1 MVHILLLEKGGHIM
15 FSSAFINSNSFVII
29 AVLVTLSIAD
39 NSSGDDNNVLGNLF
53 TALGSLF
60 LTKAAQIESNQN
72 QEALKQQINDM
83 EKQIKELKCKLK

>member
-1 MVHILLLEKGGHIM
+1 M
-15 FSSAFINSNSFVII
+15 FNPSCINSNSFIII
-29 AVLVTLSIAD
+29 AVLITLAVAD
-39 NSSGDDNNVLGNLF
+39 GSSEDDNNVLGNLF

-83 EKQIKELKCKLK
+83 EKQLKELKCKLK

>member
-1 MVHILLLEKGGHIM
+1 M
-15 FSSAFINSNSFVII
+15 FNPSFINSNSFIII
-29 AVLVTLSIAD
+29 AVLITLAVAD
-39 NSSGDDNNVLGNLF
+39 DSSEDDNNVLGNLF

>member
-1 MVHILLLEKGGHIM
+1 M
-15 FSSAFINSNSFVII
+15 FSSGFINSNSFIII

-39 NSSGDDNNVLGNLF
+39 KSSEDDNNILGNLF

-60 LTKAAQIESNQN
+60 LTKAAQIESKQN

-83 EKQIKELKCKLK
+83 EKQVKELKCKLK